1 MIESVLIGA
10 LLYSGY
16 FINLTSN
23 HNLIFPPHPAILSPL
38 LHRIIKTQNLPTSG
52 QEVTSSRLIKVTVY
66 SKTEHLSPAPNS
78 PQFSHQR
85 TKTLIS
91 RASEDS
97 QDEQTARSRREN
109 SSEGTCHEFRIGR
122 ERSGTKGGLATYTH
136 MCKRGCVR
144 ALSERMHACSL

>member
-1 MIESVLIGA
+1 MTIDYVPTLAHLRQTVFVRYITRPHRSFRLCSLRRSIGA

-97 QDEQTARSRREN
+97 QDEQTARSI
-109 SSEGTCHEFRIGR
+109 H
-122 ERSGTKGGLATYTH
+122 H
-136 MCKRGCVR
+136 
-144 ALSERMHACSL
+144 